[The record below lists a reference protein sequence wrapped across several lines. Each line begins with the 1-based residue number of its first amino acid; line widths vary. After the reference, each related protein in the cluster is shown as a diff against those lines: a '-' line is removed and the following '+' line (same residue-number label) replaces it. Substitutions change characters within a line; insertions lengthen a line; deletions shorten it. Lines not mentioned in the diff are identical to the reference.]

1 MEQMQ
6 TIGTFIISF
15 GGGMIIGFFV
25 KSLFDT
31 CVEERVSEELRKR
44 GLRNERDKVSRN
56 EGQR

>member
-15 GGGMIIGFFV
+15 GGGMIIGFFI

-31 CVEERVSEELRKR
+31 CVEDRVKAELRKR
-44 GLRNERDKVSRN
+44 GIE
-56 EGQR
+56 E

>member
-15 GGGMIIGFFV
+15 GGGMIIGFFI

-31 CVEERVSEELRKR
+31 CVEDRVREELRRR
-44 GLRNERDKVSRN
+44 GINE
-56 EGQR
+56 